1 MRSLACLLLL
11 CLSLAACTSPD
22 TCSATNP
29 SDPAT
34 ETFASSLNVDLSQW
48 SKTQNGV
55 YTQDVVVG
63 IGDKLAA
70 PQSVQ
75 VYYTAYLING
85 TLVDKSL
92 DRPFTFDLRS
102 NAAFGV
108 IDGMIGMNVGGRRR
122 LVVPSE
128 LALGACSKGPIPAN
142 STLVYEIELLGIS
155 P

>member
-1 MRSLACLLLL
+1 MRFLACLLLL

-22 TCSATNP
+22 SCSARNP
-29 SDPAT
+29 SNPAT
-34 ETFASSLNVDLSQW
+34 ETFASSLNIDLSQW

-63 IGDKLAA
+63 SGDKLTT

-75 VYYTAYLING
+75 VYYTAYLTNG
-85 TLVDKSL
+85 TLVDKKL
-92 DRPFTFDLRS
+92 DSPFAFDLR
-102 NAAFGV
+102 AITAFGV
-108 IDGMIGMNVGGRRR
+108 LDGMLGMNVGGRRR

-128 LALGACSKGPIPAN
+128 LALGACAQGPIPAN
-142 STLVYEIELLGIS
+142 STLIYEIELLGIS